1 MNQKN
6 VTDRE
11 KSIVFSFGGDRQK
24 RLSKYLS
31 TLKKTTENRNDF
43 YSRKQQIQKD
53 MCLAILI
60 QQTLEFCSYVE
71 KYSNNFDDIKPWK
84 LNSRMLER
92 ERDFEIQIPDFMYNF
107 FYKVWGEKWED
118 YCIRMIRH
126 GIDELIGQNMLEV
139 KAVPGVSPAEIT
151 VMKLLTDYTLSTAK
165 KVIHN
170 INDSSINWNELNHL
184 LREESH
190 SNRMILCINRIYKE
204 VTSEYPNLKGAKTKA
219 DIKSCY
225 RSFNSKELDKSKH
238 IKLAK
243 EKYLKEYIQINV
255 S

>member
-6 VTDRE
+6 VTE
-11 KSIVFSFGGDRQK
+11 EIKSIKFLFGGDRQK

-31 TLKKTTENRNDF
+31 ILKKANENKNDF
-43 YSRKQQIQKD
+43 CSRKQQIQEE

-71 KYSNNFDDIKPWK
+71 KYSNNLDDIKPWK
-84 LNSRMLER
+84 LNSRILQR
-92 ERDFEIQIPDFMYNF
+92 ELDFEIQIPESMYNF
-107 FYKVWGEKWED
+107 FYMVWGEKWQD

-126 GIDELIGQNMLEV
+126 GIDEIISQNLLEV
-139 KAVPGVSPAEIT
+139 KTVPGVSPVEIT
-151 VMKLLTDYTLSTAK
+151 VMKLSTDYTLSTAEE
-165 KVIHN
+165 VIHN

-225 RSFNSKELDKSKH
+225 RSFNSKKLDKSEH

-243 EKYLKEYIQINV
+243 EKYLKEYIQSNV